1 MLTITYCCIFL
12 SKLISFHFLFFE
24 GDITDETDVMPSVFP
39 MGIRSITGGKS
50 AMGLL
55 SMGRSSMM
63 QKNALNASKPF
74 TKIEDEKKLV
84 KRSITYANN
93 FNGVQPHSVR
103 NKMSAKDLP
112 NSDEVARSEKW
123 LQRSTI
129 HKNVLGVPRY
139 DEKRGMFRNSSDIP
153 SYSSI
158 NTEDKD
164 KDNDD
169 DDYEDLEMGRN
180 LGLQLPNTFHRI
192 ESDNFKFYSGDTKSS
207 DENESKKGSGKSLP
221 EFDSYQSGASG
232 YRITKT
238 SSHLHLH
245 DDDVTLDTADASHGK
260 KGDEEK
266 RIMLTNGSHGRDN
279 RDGRDGREI

>member
-1 MLTITYCCIFL
+1 
-12 SKLISFHFLFFE
+12 
-24 GDITDETDVMPSVFP
+24 

-63 QKNALNASKPF
+63 QKNALNASKPI

-84 KRSITYANN
+84 KRSVTYANN

-103 NKMSAKDLP
+103 NKLSAKDLP

-129 HKNVLGVPRY
+129 HKKNVLGVPRY

-153 SYSSI
+153 SYASI
-158 NTEDKD
+158 NIEDED
-164 KDNDD
+164 NNIDNDD
-169 DDYEDLEMGRN
+169 NSDDYEDLETGRN

-192 ESDNFKFYSGDTKSS
+192 ENDNFKFYSGDTKSS
-207 DENESKKGSGKSLP
+207 GENDSKKSSGKSLP

-238 SSHLHLH
+238 SSHLHL
-245 DDDVTLDTADASHGK
+245 DDDVTLETADASHGK

-266 RIMLTNGSHGRDN
+266 HNMFTNGNHGRDD

>member
-1 MLTITYCCIFL
+1 
-12 SKLISFHFLFFE
+12 
-24 GDITDETDVMPSVFP
+24 MPSVFP

-63 QKNALNASKPF
+63 QKNALNTSKPI
-74 TKIEDEKKLV
+74 TKVEDEKKLV
-84 KRSITYANN
+84 KRSVTYANN
-93 FNGVQPHSVR
+93 FNGVQTHTVR
-103 NKMSAKDLP
+103 KKVSAKDLP

-129 HKNVLGVPRY
+129 HKKNVLGAPRY
-139 DEKRGMFRNSSDIP
+139 DEKRGMFRNSSDIA
-153 SYSSI
+153 SYASI
-158 NTEDKD
+158 NIED

-169 DDYEDLEMGRN
+169 DDNDDDDDNCYEDLEMGRN

-192 ESDNFKFYSGDTKSS
+192 ENDNFKFYSGDTKSS
-207 DENESKKGSGKSLP
+207 EENESKKSSGKSSGKSLP

-238 SSHLHLH
+238 TSHLHL
-245 DDDVTLDTADASHGK
+245 DDDVTLETADASHGK

-266 RIMLTNGSHGRDN
+266 RSMFTNGSHGRDD
-279 RDGRDGREI
+279 RDGKDGRDGREI